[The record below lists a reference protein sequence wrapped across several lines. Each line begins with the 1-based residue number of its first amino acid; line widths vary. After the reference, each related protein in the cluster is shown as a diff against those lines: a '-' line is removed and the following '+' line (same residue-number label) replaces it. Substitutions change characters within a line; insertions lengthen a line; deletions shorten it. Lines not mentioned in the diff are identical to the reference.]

1 MKSAERIEVAERQI
15 EQELFRSCASKSRSF
30 HVDNI
35 PNGVYCKSRKRVQSI
50 VLKGGVNGMAY
61 GTKTANRVKRIEG
74 QLRGVLRMMEEEK
87 NCKDVITQLSAVRSA
102 VDRTI
107 GVIVSENLLDCVTT
121 AEGDAEKMNEV
132 IREAMD
138 LVVKSR

>member
-1 MKSAERIEVAERQI
+1 
-15 EQELFRSCASKSRSF
+15 
-30 HVDNI
+30 
-35 PNGVYCKSRKRVQSI
+35 
-50 VLKGGVNGMAY
+50 MAY

-107 GVIVSENLLDCVTT
+107 GVIVSENLLECVTT
-121 AEGDAEKMNEV
+121 AEGDTEKVNIV
-132 IREAMD
+132 IQEAMD

>member
-1 MKSAERIEVAERQI
+1 M
-15 EQELFRSCASKSRSF
+15 
-30 HVDNI
+30 
-35 PNGVYCKSRKRVQSI
+35 QSI

-61 GTKTANRVKRIEG
+61 GIKTANRVKRIEG
-74 QLRGVLRMMEEEK
+74 QLRGVLRMMEEEE

-132 IREAMD
+132 IQEAMD

>member
-1 MKSAERIEVAERQI
+1 
-15 EQELFRSCASKSRSF
+15 
-30 HVDNI
+30 
-35 PNGVYCKSRKRVQSI
+35 
-50 VLKGGVNGMAY
+50 MAY

-87 NCKDVITQLSAVRSA
+87 NCKDVIAQLSAVRSA

-107 GVIVSENLLDCVTT
+107 GVIVSENLLECVTT
-121 AEGDAEKMNEV
+121 AEGDAEKVNIV
-132 IREAMD
+132 IQEAMD

>member
-1 MKSAERIEVAERQI
+1 
-15 EQELFRSCASKSRSF
+15 
-30 HVDNI
+30 
-35 PNGVYCKSRKRVQSI
+35 
-50 VLKGGVNGMAY
+50 MAY

-107 GVIVSENLLDCVTT
+107 GVIVSGNLLECVTT
-121 AEGDAEKMNEV
+121 AEGDAGKVNAA
-132 IREAMD
+132 IQEAMD

>member
-1 MKSAERIEVAERQI
+1 
-15 EQELFRSCASKSRSF
+15 
-30 HVDNI
+30 
-35 PNGVYCKSRKRVQSI
+35 
-50 VLKGGVNGMAY
+50 MAY

-74 QLRGVLRMMEEEK
+74 QLRGVLRMMEEEE

>member
-1 MKSAERIEVAERQI
+1 
-15 EQELFRSCASKSRSF
+15 
-30 HVDNI
+30 
-35 PNGVYCKSRKRVQSI
+35 
-50 VLKGGVNGMAY
+50 MAY

-107 GVIVSENLLDCVTT
+107 GVIVSENLLECVTT
-121 AEGDAEKMNEV
+121 AEGDAKKVNTA
-132 IREAMD
+132 IQEAMD

>member
-1 MKSAERIEVAERQI
+1 
-15 EQELFRSCASKSRSF
+15 
-30 HVDNI
+30 
-35 PNGVYCKSRKRVQSI
+35 
-50 VLKGGVNGMAY
+50 MAY
-61 GTKTANRVKRIEG
+61 GAKTANRVKRIEG

-107 GVIVSENLLDCVTT
+107 GVIVSENLLECVTT
-121 AEGDAEKMNEV
+121 AEGDAEKV
-132 IREAMD
+132 DAAIQEAMD

>member
-1 MKSAERIEVAERQI
+1 
-15 EQELFRSCASKSRSF
+15 
-30 HVDNI
+30 
-35 PNGVYCKSRKRVQSI
+35 
-50 VLKGGVNGMAY
+50 MAY

-107 GVIVSENLLDCVTT
+107 GVIVSENLLECVTT
-121 AEGDAEKMNEV
+121 AEGDAEKVNIV
-132 IREAMD
+132 IQEAMD